1 MNNKNK
7 DTMEKRCQ
15 LTIIAIFIIGAVIII
30 LCELFERVITE
41 EFEIGIELVAV
52 FIIGVFIEEKHRRLR
67 KKLKEIK
74 GKYEHLIDTVP
85 DAVYVIDT
93 DGNLKMWNIKLKELT
108 GYTDEELA
116 GMNIA
121 KLLTPESL
129 KIAREK
135 IDYKVKAKKPTSPY
149 EISLKRKDGGIM
161 HIEVISAP
169 LLKDGEVVAIQGF
182 ARDITERRKMEEKLK
197 EEEEE
202 YRMLV
207 EMAQE
212 GICIDDENENIVFT
226 NEAFT
231 NLLGYEKEELIGKNI
246 FDIVYEKDR
255 KKLKEESKKRRKG
268 EASRYELRLV
278 AKDGSIKTFI
288 VSATPLYK
296 DGKFIG
302 SLSVNLDIT
311 ERKKAEEEMK
321 SMLER
326 EREFKRWTAHY
337 FFNPICIAKGYL
349 DMTMEELS
357 EKQRENLQKVLN
369 AIERI
374 EKVVYNIVTK
384 GEVKE

>member
-1 MNNKNK
+1 
-7 DTMEKRCQ
+7 MEKRCQ
-15 LTIIAIFIIGAVIII
+15 LTIIAIFIIGAAIII

-41 EFEIGIELVAV
+41 EFEIGIELAAV
-52 FIIGVFIEEKHRRLR
+52 FIIGIFIEEKHRRLR

-149 EISLKRKDGGIM
+149 EISLKRKDGGVM
-161 HIEVISAP
+161 YIEVISAP

-182 ARDITERRKMEEKLK
+182 ARDITERRKMEEKMEK
-197 EEEEE
+197 EEEE

-246 FDIVYEKDR
+246 FDIVYEEDKE
-255 KKLKEESKKRRKG
+255 KLKEESKKRRKG

-357 EKQRENLQKVLN
+357 GEQRENLQKALH
-369 AIERI
+369 AIERV

>member
-1 MNNKNK
+1 
-7 DTMEKRCQ
+7 MEKRCQ